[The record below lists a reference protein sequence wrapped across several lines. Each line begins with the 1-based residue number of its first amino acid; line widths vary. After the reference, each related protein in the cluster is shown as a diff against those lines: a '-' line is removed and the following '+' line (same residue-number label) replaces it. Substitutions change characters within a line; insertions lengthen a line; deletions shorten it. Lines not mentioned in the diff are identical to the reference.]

1 MAWLEFCCCDGLI
14 GLIGGS
20 FFLLIACVRVLVL
33 VKLVK
38 GVCFLLILLF
48 ALGIFALGIFF
59 E

>member
-14 GLIGGS
+14 GSIGGS
-20 FFLLIACVRVLVL
+20 FFLLIACVRVLV
-33 VKLVK
+33 LVK